1 MNRNWLE
8 RKPEQSLGLQRIQEV
23 RHREEALRLENERRE
38 ATERLEREKALR
50 EAETRLEDRTRVIEK
65 RAAVLT
71 PLLCQIRDY
80 TNQGNHYPVSEECA
94 KNTYQHD
101 IFQLLRKAEVKLTR
115 EDEKVALLDLKYAH
129 KGIVWK
135 SVKDSDPD
143 SDYYSSVIIPAAC
156 FNGIRV
162 RIDGDTGVT
171 ELLSERDV
179 VVPAQKA
186 VPEHWTSGRSGGR
199 VAGIPGRAE
208 YKTKEK
214 YWVSLPDDNE
224 GLRQALADTFHNP
237 ICIEVVELSKLDA
250 RQENDMSVQAAES
263 ADDTLG
269 TIKSILHSLF
279 G

>member
-23 RHREEALRLENERRE
+23 RHKKEALRLENERRE
-38 ATERLEREKALR
+38 VTERLEREKALR
-50 EAETRLEDRTRVIEK
+50 EAETRLEDRTRVIKE
-65 RAAVLT
+65 RTAVLT

-80 TNQGNHYPVSEECA
+80 ANQGNHYPVSEECA
-94 KNTYQHD
+94 ESTYQHD

-115 EDEKVALLDLKYAH
+115 EDERVAFLDVKYAH

-135 SVKDSDPD
+135 SVKDPDPD
-143 SDYYSSVIIPAAC
+143 SNSYSSVTIPGAC

-162 RIDGDTGVT
+162 RIDGDMGVT

-224 GLRQALADTFHNP
+224 GLRQALADRFHNP
-237 ICIEVVELSKLDA
+237 ICIEVVEFSKLDA
-250 RQENDMSVQAAES
+250 RQENEMSVQAAES

-269 TIKSILHSLF
+269 IIKGILHSLF

>member
-1 MNRNWLE
+1 ME
-8 RKPEQSLGLQRIQEV
+8 RKPEQSPGLQRFQEA

-38 ATERLEREKALR
+38 ATERLERGKALR
-50 EAETRLEDRTRVIEK
+50 EAEKRLEDRTRVIEE

-80 TNQGNHYPVSEECA
+80 ANQGNHYPVSEGCA
-94 KNTYQHD
+94 KDTYQHD

-115 EDEKVALLDLKYAH
+115 EDEKVALLDVKYAH
-129 KGIVWK
+129 KGSVWE
-135 SVKDSDPD
+135 SVKDPDPD
-143 SDYYSSVIIPAAC
+143 SNSYSLVSIPGAC

-186 VPEHWTSGRSGGR
+186 VSEHWTSGRNSGR
-199 VAGIPGRAE
+199 VAGIPGHPE

-214 YWVSLPDDNE
+214 YWVSLPDGNE
-224 GLRQALADTFHNP
+224 GLRQVLADAFHNTV
-237 ICIEVVELSKLDA
+237 CIEVVELTELDA
-250 RQENDMSVQAAES
+250 SQESEMSVQAAES
-263 ADDTLG
+263 ADDVIG
-269 TIKSILHSLF
+269 TIKGIFHSLF